1 MVSQADIGPISSQYA
16 AAATVPLI
24 KSPSLW
30 LPKPV
35 EMPNDIHP
43 LPEDITAYFVYPF
56 SLEEHILSIHPSP
69 ADAISQRRA
78 RNAEVLHR
86 REVEEEQR
94 EKDALR
100 KIAPGYNPSSLL
112 IPSSSTP
119 TLSPAFSLEP
129 VGFGASTGVPQAQ
142 NTTMIT
148 GGSQAAHPSHPST
161 TNDHQIQ
168 AQLQTQA
175 QDPMDD
181 LVSRLEE
188 MESTR

>member
-1 MVSQADIGPISSQYA
+1 MVSQADISPISSQYA

-30 LPKPV
+30 LPKPI

-56 SLEEHILSIHPSP
+56 SLEEHVLSIQPSP

-78 RNAEVLHR
+78 RNAEILHR

-119 TLSPAFSLEP
+119 SVLSSAFSLAP
-129 VGFGASTGVPQAQ
+129 TGTGAGAGAGAPLTQP
-142 NTTMIT
+142 
-148 GGSQAAHPSHPST
+148 HST
-161 TNDHQIQ
+161 TTTSTMTADGQQ
-168 AQLQTQA
+168 VYAETQTHTQS
-175 QDPMDD
+175 QSLDPMDD
-181 LVSRLEE
+181 LVSQLEQL
-188 MESTR
+188 ESTR